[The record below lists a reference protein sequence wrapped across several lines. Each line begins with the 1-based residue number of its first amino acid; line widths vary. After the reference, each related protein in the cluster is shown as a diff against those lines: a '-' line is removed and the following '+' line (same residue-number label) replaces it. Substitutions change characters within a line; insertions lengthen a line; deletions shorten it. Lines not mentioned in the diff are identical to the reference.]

1 MVSHCLDEV
10 AGGGD
15 GQQDGAGVVVPVDD
29 PPFFLVRNAD
39 IRGQAEGF
47 QPLQQ
52 AILIK
57 GHHLRGPAGMPGV
70 GLPHPEVPVIARLG
84 EFQSADSGDQR
95 KRVVAIPHQAIFQC
109 RADSERQAAILDE
122 DQVGM

>member
-10 AGGGD
+10 AGGAD

-29 PPFFLVRNAD
+29 PPFFLVRNAN
-39 IRGQAEGF
+39 IRGQPEGF

-57 GHHLRGPAGMPGV
+57 GHHMRGPVGMPSV
-70 GLPHPEVPVIARLG
+70 GKPHPEVPLIACLG
-84 EFQSADSGDQR
+84 ELQPADSGDQR
-95 KRVVAIPHQAIFQC
+95 ERVVAIPHQAI
-109 RADSERQAAILDE
+109 L
-122 DQVGM
+122 